1 MIRAFLVLTLVA
13 GLGLGLGLY
22 VTAGRAAG
30 PAITIEAPTSLVGR
44 ESTFEATIEAPNNE
58 LNTVTAFVEQ
68 DGQRYALFSLDRP
81 SEGQMSQAGV
91 DRVRVRR
98 QFDRRS
104 HPDLVAGEAR
114 IVVTATRPVFFG
126 WREVASE
133 AEAVVEVRLDP
144 PRIEVRSEFHF
155 INHGGTELVVYRVTP
170 SDTESGVRV
179 GERFYPGYPVAGV
192 GVDSPDDSALR
203 MAFFSLSYD
212 QDLNTPIQIVARDA
226 AGNEGRAT
234 FDYRVFPRDFRRSEI
249 PISDGFL
256 RRVVPAIVDRAPEL
270 ADEHLEQ
277 STAVAELVDLYLFI
291 NGPLR
296 ESNRATVAALSDLTS
311 EHVQWDGAFRQ
322 LANTAVQSG
331 FADHRTYVHNGKEID
346 QQVHLGFDLASTAN
360 AAVRVANGGTVVFA
374 DYLGIFGNCVVVD
387 HGMGLQ
393 SLYAHL
399 SSIAVSEGEL
409 VEPDSVLGQ
418 SGQTGLAGGD
428 HLHFTMLLQGRPVT
442 PVEWWDPH
450 WIEDRIAR
458 KLRSLRAE

>member
-1 MIRAFLVLTLVA
+1 MIRAVLVLTLVA

-30 PAITIEAPTSLVGR
+30 PIITIEAPTSLVGR
-44 ESTFEATIEAPNNE
+44 ESTFAATIEAPDNA
-58 LNTVTAFVEQ
+58 LNAVNAVIEQ
-68 DGQRYALFSLDRP
+68 DGRRYTLFSLDQP
-81 SEGQMSQAGV
+81 GDGQMSQAGA

-104 HPDLVAGEAR
+104 HPNLVAGEAR
-114 IVVTATRPVFFG
+114 ILVTATRPVFFG

-144 PRIEVRSEFHF
+144 PRIEVRSDFHYV
-155 INHGGTELVVYRVTP
+155 NHGGSELVVYRVTP
-170 SDTESGVRV
+170 SDAESAVRV
-179 GERFYPGYPVAGV
+179 GDRFYPGYPVSSV
-192 GVDSPDDSALR
+192 GADSPADASLR
-203 MAFFSLSYD
+203 MAFFALSYD
-212 QDLNTPIQIVARDA
+212 QDLGTPVEIVATDA
-226 AGNEGRAT
+226 AGNEGTAS

-249 PISDGFL
+249 PLSDGFL

-270 ADEHLEQ
+270 ADERLEQ
-277 STAVAELVDLYLFI
+277 DTAVAELVDLYLFI

-296 ESNRATVAALSDLTS
+296 ESNRAKVAALADLTS
-311 EHVQWDGAFRQ
+311 EQMLWDGAFRQ

-331 FADHRTYVHNGKEID
+331 FADHRTYVHDGDDID

-360 AAVRVANGGTVVFA
+360 AAVRAANGGTVLFA
-374 DYLGIFGNCVVVD
+374 EYLGIFGNCVVVD

-399 SSIAVSEGEL
+399 SSINVSVGES
-409 VEPDSVLGQ
+409 VESDSVLGQ

-428 HLHFTMLLQGRPVT
+428 HLHFAMLLQGRPVT

-450 WIEDRIAR
+450 WIEDRIIR
-458 KLRSLRAE
+458 KLRPQGAE